1 MYLNEEEEDGFSLT
15 NSLPT
20 ADLEKWQ
27 SLWKEE
33 NRYWAADEE
42 PAVTVHSGVYLKETQ
57 LLQREGRDFL
67 LQKVG

>member
-1 MYLNEEEEDGFSLT
+1 MDFKHSIYFGILGGS
-15 NSLPT
+15 
-20 ADLEKWQ
+20 DLEKWQ